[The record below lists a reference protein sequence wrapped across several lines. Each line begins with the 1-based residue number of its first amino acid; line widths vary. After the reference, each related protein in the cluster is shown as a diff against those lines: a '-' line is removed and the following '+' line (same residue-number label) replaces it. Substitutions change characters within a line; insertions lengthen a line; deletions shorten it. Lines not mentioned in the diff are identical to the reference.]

1 MGTTELMKEQEYEI
15 GEQIISHV
23 SFFEQC
29 LIILSLLLAGHGQ
42 PSR

>member
-1 MGTTELMKEQEYEI
+1 MGTAELMKEQVYEI
-15 GEQIISHV
+15 GEKIISHV

-29 LIILSLLLAGHGQ
+29 LIILFLLLAGHGQ